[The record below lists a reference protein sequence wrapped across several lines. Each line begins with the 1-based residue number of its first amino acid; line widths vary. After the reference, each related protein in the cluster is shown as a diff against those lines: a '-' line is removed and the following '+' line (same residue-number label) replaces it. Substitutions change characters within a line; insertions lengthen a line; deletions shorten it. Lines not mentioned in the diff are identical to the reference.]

1 MTDFGDICVLI
12 IEARFYEKIADELLE
27 GAIAELEAA
36 GASHEVISVP
46 GALEIPPAL
55 ALAVDAGLIP
65 YGAPNFKFHGC
76 VGLGCV
82 IRGETTHYETVS
94 DLSCRGLMQLAIE
107 HHVPL
112 GNGILTVENREQ
124 AHARSAGGR
133 DSKGAGAAKA
143 CLDLVGLSQ
152 RFNTER
158 LKAQP
163 SNTQPSRGM
172 S

>member
-1 MTDFGDICVLI
+1 MADFGDIRVLI

-36 GASHEVISVP
+36 GASHEVVSVP

-55 ALAVDAGLIP
+55 ALAIDAGLMP
-65 YGAPNFKFHGC
+65 LGAANFKFHGC

-94 DLSCRGLMQLAIE
+94 DLSCRGLMDLAVGR
-107 HHVPL
+107 HVPV
-112 GNGILTVENREQ
+112 GNGILTVENRDQ

-143 CLDLVGLSQ
+143 CLDLIKLAE
-152 RFNTER
+152 RFQG
-158 LKAQP
+158 AA
-163 SNTQPSRGM
+163 
-172 S
+172 